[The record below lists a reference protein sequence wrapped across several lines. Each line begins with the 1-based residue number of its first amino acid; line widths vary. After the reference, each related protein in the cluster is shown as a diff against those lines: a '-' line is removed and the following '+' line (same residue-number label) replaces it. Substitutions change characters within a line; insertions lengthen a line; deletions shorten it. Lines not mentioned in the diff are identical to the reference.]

1 MALRDLDG
9 RREAL
14 GPVVPDP
21 GRCSG
26 WKPLDEPLQ
35 GHLLHNLLWAVPLRG
50 QPPPRLVPQLLGVCE
65 GTIAFRE
72 RKGPEPAAVL
82 FRV

>member
-21 GRCSG
+21 GGRSG

-35 GHLLHNLLWAVPLRG
+35 GHLLHDFVGVVPLRG
-50 QPPPRLVPQLLGVCE
+50 QPPPRLVPQLLAVRE
-65 GTIAFRE
+65 GSIAF
-72 RKGPEPAAVL
+72 L
-82 FRV
+82 